1 MVETIN
7 NQKPSDTNLQC
18 YLREFLFHVTTM
30 KFEPV
35 MVKVSTSDNHMADFV
50 SRNYNVEDIKE
61 QFTRFGATS
70 MKEVS
75 ISDEMLNF
83 TADW

>member
-1 MVETIN
+1 
-7 NQKPSDTNLQC
+7 
-18 YLREFLFHVTTM
+18 
-30 KFEPV
+30 
-35 MVKVSTSDNHMADFV
+35 MADFV

-61 QFTRFGATS
+61 QFARFGATS

-75 ISDEMLNF
+75 ISDEMFNF